1 MNRPRVWQTRW
12 ETWAKTDEG
21 GPRLVLAVAIALGLV
36 LGLRGQGLLLP
47 IERALYDRWVQ
58 LRPARPLD
66 DRIVVVGITEA
77 DLRRLP
83 TWPLTDDLLA
93 ATIDRIQAAKPAV
106 IGVDLYRNLRRPP
119 GSQALARAL
128 QAPNV
133 ITIQSIDGN
142 PGSPIAYGSQPPLDR
157 VGFNDVIY
165 DDDGV
170 VRRALLLSQ
179 NERGDLFQSFAL
191 LVALTYLQPRQIT
204 AVESPLNN
212 NWMQLG
218 QSTLIPLEPDAGQ
231 YQDLDA
237 AGYQIWLDYR
247 GRQNFVDVVPLHNVL
262 AAQVEPDRLAG
273 KVVLLGTLAES
284 SRDLFFTPYSP
295 TERYQARMAGVLLHA
310 QIVSQL
316 LDLADGRR
324 RLPWF
329 WTAGQEIAWIVVWT
343 MVGGIVAQGLPVL
356 ARSSLAIGGVM
367 GAIGCAGLGLFYGG
381 AWIPIAAPGLG
392 AALAWGAV
400 AAVRGQQARQQRQM
414 AMKLLGMNA
423 SPAVAKTL
431 WRDRH
436 RVIESG
442 RLPGQKLVATI
453 VFTDIRNFSTIAE
466 RLDPDVLLDWL
477 NDYLDVLTREV
488 LARDGVVNKFTGDG
502 ILAMFGAPIAR
513 TKPIEIADDA
523 ERAID
528 CALAMRAELIR
539 LNQSWHSRRLPVIQ
553 MRVGIYTG
561 EVVVGSLGGRDRLE
575 YGVLGDS
582 TNVASRLESCMKERQ
597 PDNCRILV
605 GDATVAALGDRAEQF
620 LLESWGIT
628 TLKGK
633 HQRVSVYHVSGRRSP
648 DTHLSN

>member
-1 MNRPRVWQTRW
+1 M
-12 ETWAKTDEG
+12 
-21 GPRLVLAVAIALGLV
+21 LAVAIALGVV
-36 LGLRGQGLLLP
+36 LGLRSQGMLVPL
-47 IERALYDRWVQ
+47 ERALYDRWVQ
-58 LRPARPLD
+58 LRPDRPLD

-77 DLRRLP
+77 DIRRLP
-83 TWPLTDDLLA
+83 TWPLTDQVLA
-93 ATIDRIQAAKPAV
+93 RAIERIQAAKPAV
-106 IGVDLYRNLRRPP
+106 IGIDLYRHLPRPP
-119 GSQALARAL
+119 GSPELTRAL

-133 ITIQSIDGN
+133 ITIQEIDGS
-142 PGSPIAYGSQPPLDR
+142 PGPPIAYGPQPPLDR
-157 VGFNDVIY
+157 IGFNDVVY
-165 DDDGV
+165 DEDGV

-191 LVALTYLQPRQIT
+191 LAALAYLQPRQIT
-204 AVESPLNN
+204 AVASPQNPD
-212 NWMQLG
+212 WMQLG
-218 QSTLIPLEPDAGQ
+218 QATLIPLESDAGQ
-231 YQDLDA
+231 YHHLDA

-247 GRQNFVDVVPLHNVL
+247 GRQHFVDVVPLQNVL
-262 AAQVEPDRLAG
+262 AAQVDPDRLAG
-273 KVVLLGTLAES
+273 KVVLIGTLAES

-295 TERYQARMAGVLLHA
+295 TERYRAKMAGVLLHA
-310 QIVSQL
+310 QMVSQL

-343 MVGGIVAQGLPVL
+343 VVGGAVAQGLPVL
-356 ARSSLAIGGVM
+356 ARSSLAISGLL
-367 GAIGCAGLGLFYGG
+367 GAIGVAGLVWFQAG

-392 AALAWGAV
+392 ATLAWGAV

-414 AMKLLGMNA
+414 AMKLLGLNA

-466 RLDPDVLLDWL
+466 RLAPEVLLDWL
-477 NDYLDVLTREV
+477 NEYLDVLTREV

-502 ILAMFGAPIAR
+502 ILAMFGAPIPR
-513 TKPIEIADDA
+513 TKPAEIAEDA
-523 ERAID
+523 AHAID
-528 CALAMRAELIR
+528 CALAMRSQLIR

-605 GDATVAALGDRAEQF
+605 GDATVAALGDLAEQF
-620 LLESWGIT
+620 WLESWGIT

-633 HQRVSVYHVSGRRSP
+633 HQRVNIYHVKGRRSP
-648 DTHLSN
+648 DD

>member
-1 MNRPRVWQTRW
+1 MWKA
-12 ETWAKTDEG
+12 WAKTDEG

-36 LGLRGQGLLLP
+36 LVLREQGVLMP

-58 LRPARPLD
+58 VRPNRPLD
-66 DRIVVVGITEA
+66 DRIVVVGITET
-77 DLRRLP
+77 DIRRLP
-83 TWPLTDDLLA
+83 TWPLPDDLLA
-93 ATIDRIQAAKPAV
+93 AALDRIQAAKPAV
-106 IGVDLYRNLRRPP
+106 IGIDLYRHLPRPP
-119 GSQALARAL
+119 GSQQLARAL

-133 ITIQSIDGN
+133 ITIQELDGN
-142 PGSPIAYGSQPPLDR
+142 PGPPAAYGAQPPLDR

-170 VRRALLLSQ
+170 VRRALLLTQ
-179 NERGDLFQSFAL
+179 NERGDVFQAFAL
-191 LVALTYLQPRQIT
+191 MLALAYLQPRRII
-204 AVESPLNN
+204 AEASPQNPD
-212 NWMQLG
+212 WMRLG
-218 QSTLIPLEPDAGQ
+218 QTTLIPLEPDSGQ
-231 YQDLDA
+231 YRDLDA

-247 GRQNFVDVVPLHNVL
+247 GRNNIVDIVPLQNLL
-262 AAQVEPDRLAG
+262 AAQVTPDRLTG
-273 KVVLLGTLAES
+273 KVVLIGTLAES

-295 TERYQARMAGVLLHA
+295 TERYRARMAGVLLHA

-329 WTAGQEIAWIVVWT
+329 WAAWQELAWIVGWT
-343 MVGGIVAQGLPVL
+343 IAGGVVAQGLPVL
-356 ARSSLAIGGVM
+356 ARSSLAIGGVW
-367 GAIGCAGLGLFYGG
+367 GAIGLAGLALLNAG
-381 AWIPIAAPGLG
+381 AWIPIVAPGLG
-392 AALAWGAV
+392 AGLAWGAV

-414 AMKLLGMNA
+414 AMKLLGLNA

-466 RLDPDVLLDWL
+466 RLAPEILLDWL
-477 NDYLDVLTREV
+477 NEYLDALTREV

-502 ILAMFGAPIAR
+502 ILAMFGAPVPR
-513 TKPIEIADDA
+513 TKPSEIAADA
-523 ERAID
+523 ERAVD
-528 CALAMRAELIR
+528 CALAMRAQLIR

-605 GDATVAALGDRAEQF
+605 GDATVAALGDLAERF
-620 LLESWGIT
+620 ALESWGIT

-633 HQRVSVYHVSGRRSP
+633 HQRVNIYHVNGRRSP
-648 DTHLSN
+648 ED